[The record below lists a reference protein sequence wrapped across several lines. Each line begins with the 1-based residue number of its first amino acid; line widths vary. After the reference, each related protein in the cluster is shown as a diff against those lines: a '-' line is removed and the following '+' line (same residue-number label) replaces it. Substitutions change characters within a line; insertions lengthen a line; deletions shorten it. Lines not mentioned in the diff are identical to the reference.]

1 MQSFTYDAADRL
13 TSAAASG
20 GTGGNVGLES
30 YSYQAETGV
39 LSSKGGQALSYTAQV
54 SCPEGSRS
62 LPHAASAMGANTYSY
77 DCSGNMT
84 QRVIGGSTYN
94 LAYDAENRLS
104 TVSGA
109 ASATYVYDGDGVRVK
124 SAAGGATTVTIG
136 SYFEWTG
143 SSSTMKRYY
152 EAGGSRIGM
161 RQGSTLY
168 WLVSD
173 HLGSTSVTA
182 NASGGLYGRLLYKA
196 WGEQRWSSGTTPT
209 TYRYTGQRR
218 ESNINLYWYGS
229 RWYDDALGRF
239 IQPDTLCQIGLS
251 GSGNSLALTV
261 SYSEIDTLEQYNTI
275 NQIPNGIAYTAQAP
289 QHPQNLD
296 RYHYAANNPLKYVDD
311 TGHCFGFAGGA
322 DTAVCTALAFAG
334 PPGWIV
340 DGLIIVA
347 GVIIVGGVTYLA
359 ADYYA
364 DQQPYF
370 SRGDGGAASSAQ
382 HLAML
387 LGFSVAGFAPHPGMP
402 DPEGRDR
409 KHNAEGLRNDL
420 RNILRNRKSGETLE
434 RYLSRQ
440 KGWDLDMVKEYLKQ
454 LRYYI
459 KHDLPIEKNFN
470 PKLIEEILNLAGELG
485 V

>member
-1 MQSFTYDAADRL
+1 M
-13 TSAAASG
+13 
-20 GTGGNVGLES
+20 ES

-124 SAAGGATTVTIG
+124 STVGGASTVTIG

-209 TYRYTGQRR
+209 TYRYTGQRS
-218 ESNINLYWYGS
+218 ESSLGLYFYGA
-229 RWYDDALGRF
+229 RWYDPYIAQF
-239 IQPDTLCQIGLS
+239 TQPDTL
-251 GSGNSLALTV
+251 
-261 SYSEIDTLEQYNTI
+261 
-275 NQIPNGIAYTAQAP
+275 IPNPYNPLDWNRYAYA
-289 QHPQNLD
+289 
-296 RYHYAANNPLKYVDD
+296 RSNPLKYTDPTGNFPWILIPFLIFIATIPGD
-311 TGHCFGFAGGA
+311 TGPYVVDPTTAAIGDAALRIVDPADWFYTGVDCLSGNCSGTDILLGMLPLVNGGLDDAVDAARALDNAAEQAGESIIKAINPPTYRGGLRGAMERLGNNAPTGMLNPQVHHNLPWIFRDWFAG
-322 DTAVCTALAFAG
+322 AG
-334 PPGWIV
+334 R
-340 DGLIIVA
+340 GLDVNDPQFGRWVSGSPQGPHQRWTREYNDAWREFIEANPNATRQDV
-347 GVIIVGGVTYLA
+347 LNHL
-359 ADYYA
+359 
-364 DQQPYF
+364 
-370 SRGDGGAASSAQ
+370 Q
-382 HLAML
+382 HLL
-387 LGFSVAGFAPHPGMP
+387 DSGRYPG
-402 DPEGRDR
+402 
-409 KHNAEGLRNDL
+409 
-420 RNILRNRKSGETLE
+420 
-434 RYLSRQ
+434 Q
-440 KGWDLDMVKEYLKQ
+440 
-454 LRYYI
+454 
-459 KHDLPIEKNFN
+459 
-470 PKLIEEILNLAGELG
+470 
-485 V
+485 

>member
-1 MQSFTYDAADRL
+1 MHRFFRPTPQHSRKATLTFAHVEAILTLLVSNL
-13 TSAAASG
+13 TSASASG
-20 GTGGNVGLES
+20 GTGGNFALES

-124 SAAGGATTVTIG
+124 SAAGGTTTVTIG

-152 EAGGSRIGM
+152 EAGGSRVGM

-182 NASGGLYGRLLYKA
+182 NASGSLYGRLLYKA

-218 ESNINLYWYGS
+218 ESSLGLYYYGA
-229 RWYDDALGRF
+229 RWYDPNLSRWL
-239 IQPDTLCQIGLS
+239 QPDTIIPGP
-251 GSGNSLALTV
+251 
-261 SYSEIDTLEQYNTI
+261 YN
-275 NQIPNGIAYTAQAP
+275 P
-289 QHPQNLD
+289 QDWD
-296 RYHYAANNPLKYVDD
+296 RYGYCRNNPIRYIDP
-311 TGHCFGFAGGA
+311 TGHYTEEEIFSILGVKKWDEVYALFNKGGKYEGMWGILDILRMANDGDRFLGSFGEF
-322 DTAVCTALAFAG
+322 DTN
-334 PPGWIV
+334 
-340 DGLIIVA
+340 
-347 GVIIVGGVTYLA
+347 IVGEFRT
-359 ADYYA
+359 
-364 DQQPYF
+364 
-370 SRGDGGAASSAQ
+370 
-382 HLAML
+382 H
-387 LGFSVAGFAPHPGMP
+387 
-402 DPEGRDR
+402 
-409 KHNAEGLRNDL
+409 
-420 RNILRNRKSGETLE
+420 
-434 RYLSRQ
+434 
-440 KGWDLDMVKEYLKQ
+440 
-454 LRYYI
+454 
-459 KHDLPIEKNFN
+459 
-470 PKLIEEILNLAGELG
+470 
-485 V
+485 